1 MNKLSTSNY
10 EKLKNEFL
18 CYYNTLLTNEID
30 LGEINEFIFT
40 MLTRNN
46 EIFNEL
52 YSSIFSNLINI
63 NNDFSN
69 ILNNNIKQILNI
81 YEKLNYESI
90 SNKSNDECRCFILFY
105 INCIKKDILP
115 VDIIFEL
122 LDNIFD
128 KLFEF
133 FKIENNKIKCEVLTD
148 IIFYIIKNSYN
159 LIHNSDNYKKFYY
172 KVNNIKSINNID
184 YPSFRF
190 KFR

>member
-159 LIHNSDNYKKFYY
+159 LIHNSDNYKNFI
-172 KVNNIKSINNID
+172 IK
-184 YPSFRF
+184 
-190 KFR
+190 